1 MKTPTQLI
9 VKESKIFTIILL
21 LGISSCLK
29 PIQVEKEA
37 FIDKTDSKSIS
48 FIVEEAPDWTN
59 LFKRTSGWLGGD
71 GIYAIPQSGIDSD
84 TAKGETTILF
94 SDSMFGDIKN
104 GKLKP
109 GATLINNSVGIL
121 TGGEPRPD
129 KIKFYS
135 DKLPNGSPKSL
146 FIPSSP
152 NTKPGEYFWL
162 GDGFVNHELN
172 DNTYIFGYRMTNSGG
187 NFGFATAGTTFI
199 ILPKGSKPPYK
210 NQRQLDNPFFIY
222 NTEEVE
228 STIFGSAIF
237 DNSKKAGVTNGDGYV
252 YVYGIRG
259 FAKNLVVARV
269 LPVDFENFSKWR
281 FWNGSQWQ
289 SNIYVVANVTNHL
302 SNELSVSRLPD
313 GRYIVFFQVDGI
325 SSKIGARIGKTPVGP
340 FGPILNVYDCKNALE
355 NVSGI
360 FAYNAK
366 AHPSLS
372 KPNEIL
378 VSYNVNSFD
387 FLTVIT
393 NNPNLY
399 RPRFITIKMVP

>member
-1 MKTPTQLI
+1 MASCTKPLQVI
-9 VKESKIFTIILL
+9 KD
-21 LGISSCLK
+21 SSFDK
-29 PIQVEKEA
+29 PGQFDNMDLRSFKFSIEE
-37 FIDKTDSKSIS
+37 DSQ
-48 FIVEEAPDWTN
+48 WTN

-71 GIYAIPQSGIDSD
+71 GIYSIPQSGIDTD
-84 TAKGETTILF
+84 TTKGETTILF
-94 SDSMFGDIKN
+94 SDSMFGEIKN
-104 GKLKP
+104 GKLQP

-121 TGGEPRPD
+121 NGSEPNPEN
-129 KIKFYS
+129 IKFYS
-135 DKLPNGSPKSL
+135 DKYPNGSPKSI
-146 FIPSSP
+146 FVPSSP
-152 NTKPGEYFWL
+152 ATNPGEYFWL

-222 NTEEVE
+222 NSQEVE

-237 DNSKKAGVTNGDGYV
+237 DNSKKAGVNNGDGYV

-259 FAKNLVVARV
+259 FAKNVVVARV
-269 LPVDFENFSKWR
+269 LPVDFENFSKWK
-281 FWNGSQWQ
+281 FWNGSIWQ
-289 SNIYVVANVTNHL
+289 SNIYNVANITNHV
-302 SNELSVSRLPD
+302 SNELSVSKLPD
-313 GRYIVFFQVDGI
+313 GRYVMFFQVDGI
-325 SSKIGARIGKTPVGP
+325 SSKIGARIGKSPVGP
-340 FGPILNVYDCKNALE
+340 FGPILNVYDCQNSLE

-366 AHPSLS
+366 AHPALS
-372 KPNEIL
+372 KPNEML

-387 FLTVIT
+387 FLYVIT

-399 RPRFITIKMVP
+399 RPRFIKIKLVP